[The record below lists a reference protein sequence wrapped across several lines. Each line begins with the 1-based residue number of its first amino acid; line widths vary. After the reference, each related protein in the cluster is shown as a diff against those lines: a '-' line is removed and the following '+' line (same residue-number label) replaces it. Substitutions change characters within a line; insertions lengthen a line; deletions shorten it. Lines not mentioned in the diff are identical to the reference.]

1 MASYAL
7 FFVLYNLRWSWRRV
21 FQGTVSGTYS
31 LVQRSLRKLDIWSLS
46 ARALFFLWT
55 ANINSLPLAL
65 LKTALQGSGKLVTQI
80 DTNRLFPVMQLWL
93 ILIGYLKNDNLMSC
107 YFFTWTCQFLRMLI
121 IDSRGKFAFRNNNLS
136 NFDLN
141 KEFWHIRSIWNSE
154 QRKLIFLTGD
164 RKTL

>member
-31 LVQRSLRKLDIWSLS
+31 LVQRSLRKLNIWSLS

-55 ANINSLPLAL
+55 ADINSLPLAL

-80 DTNRLFPVMQLWL
+80 DTNRLVPVMQLWL
-93 ILIGYLKNDNLMSC
+93 ILIAYLKNDNLMSC
-107 YFFTWTCQFLRMLI
+107 YYFTWNCQFLRMLI
-121 IDSRGKFAFRNNNLS
+121 IDSRGKFVFRNNNLS